1 MRRNSS
7 AGRIFAALLVLC
19 AAGCG
24 NRLYPVSG
32 KVTLENGQ
40 PLTKG
45 LVIFEGKEGEKPVTA
60 RGDIQ
65 SDGSYRLGTH
75 RPGDGAPPGKYQV
88 LISPQINVDAPEP
101 LTFDSRYTEFKT
113 SGLSFEVT
121 AGTNDYP
128 IQLERVGK
136 GKR

>member
-1 MRRNSS
+1 MGCRR
-7 AGRIFAALLVLC
+7 AIALLLLLG

-24 NRLYPVSG
+24 PRLYPVSG
-32 KVTLENGQ
+32 KVTLSDGQ

-45 LVIFEGKEGEKPVTA
+45 LVIFEGKEGDKLISA

-65 SDGSYRLGTH
+65 PDGSFRLGTH

-88 LISPQINVDAPEP
+88 LISPRANVDAPDPPPFNE
-101 LTFDSRYTEFKT
+101 RYTDFKT
-113 SGLSFEVT
+113 SGLTFEVT
-121 AGTNDYP
+121 AGSNDFP
-128 IQLERVGK
+128 IRLDRAGK